1 MLFRLLKQVF
11 SHNRGAPAEPGK
23 VRLPLA
29 DDIPCV
35 LNVGGGSKGIRIPAH
50 YNGWRHLLL
59 DIDPGGGVDLVCD
72 ARELLSQPS
81 SLFDAVYCSHN
92 LEHYYRHDAVR
103 VLRGFLHVLK
113 PNGFA
118 EIRVPDIRL
127 VMQAML
133 EQALDIDDVLYQ
145 SGVGPILVRD
155 VIYGWHV
162 EIERT
167 GRDFFAHKTGF
178 TARSLTA
185 ILEHAGFVQVVSVPA
200 IGVYEARAFAFKQ
213 APTETQR
220 ALLIGLAPD
229 RLDRAVQ
236 DGKHVPDIYASTSTA
251 RREMPD
257 VAQRKCPGK

>member
-1 MLFRLLKQVF
+1 MLLHVLKQVF
-11 SHNRGAPAEPGK
+11 SRNQGAPIGPAKILSSPI
-23 VRLPLA
+23 

-35 LNVGGGSKGIRIPAH
+35 LNVGGSSKGIRIPAH
-50 YNGWRHLLL
+50 YSGWRHLLL
-59 DIDPGGGVDLVCD
+59 DIDPRSGADFVCD
-72 ARELLSQPS
+72 ARELLAQPPAQ
-81 SLFDAVYCSHN
+81 FDAVYCSHN

-113 PNGFA
+113 TDGFA

-133 EQALDIDDVLYQ
+133 DKALDIDDVLYQ

-167 GRDFFAHKTGF
+167 GQDFFAHKTGF

-185 ILEHAGFVQVVSVPA
+185 ILKYAGFAQVVSVPA
-200 IGVYEARAFAFKQ
+200 IGVYEARAFAFKRE
-213 APTETQR
+213 PTETQR
-220 ALLIGLAPD
+220 ALLIA
-229 RLDRAVQ
+229 
-236 DGKHVPDIYASTSTA
+236 
-251 RREMPD
+251 
-257 VAQRKCPGK
+257 

>member
-1 MLFRLLKQVF
+1 VLLRVLRQVF
-11 SHNRGAPAEPGK
+11 SRRHGAPAEAAK
-23 VRLPLA
+23 IELSLA
-29 DDIPCV
+29 ADTPCV
-35 LNVGGGSKGIRIPAH
+35 LNVGGGSKNIQIPAH

-59 DIDPGGGVDLVCD
+59 DIDPRGGADLVCD

-113 PNGFA
+113 PDGFA

-127 VMQAML
+127 VMRAML

-167 GRDFFAHKTGF
+167 GQDFYAHKTGF
-178 TARSLTA
+178 TSRSLHA
-185 ILEHAGFVQVVSVPA
+185 ILEHAGFAQVVSVPA
-200 IGVYEARAFAFKQ
+200 IGVYEARAFAFKR
-213 APTETQR
+213 APTEAQR
-220 ALLIGLAPD
+220 ALLIASPD
-229 RLDRAVQ
+229 RLDRAAQ
-236 DGKHVPDIYASTSTA
+236 DGKHAS
-251 RREMPD
+251 
-257 VAQRKCPGK
+257 